1 MHAARTTA
9 TGTATAT
16 ATAVRTR
23 HHPLRVAALAVLL
36 TGAAA
41 ACGTESAE
49 RAVSTAP
56 WAEPSS
62 YSYTLESSEGERAL
76 IGRFRVTVRD
86 GEVVE
91 AIGLDESGKRGV
103 RRSLGDVPTIG
114 GLLEQWKR
122 ARAEGAHAAE
132 VEYADDGHPV
142 RISLDQEEDAIDDEA
157 LYVISDY
164 EPTAP

>member
-1 MHAARTTA
+1 MHAVR
-9 TGTATAT
+9 
-16 ATAVRTR
+16 AVRTAATAATAAPTR
-23 HHPLRVAALAVLL
+23 HLPLRVTALAVLL

-41 ACGTESAE
+41 ACGTEPAE
-49 RAVSTAP
+49 RAGSTAR

-86 GEVVE
+86 GEVAE
-91 AIGLDESGKRGV
+91 AVGLDESGERV
-103 RRSLGDVPTIG
+103 VQRSLGDVPTIG
-114 GLLEQWKR
+114 GLLEECEQ
-122 ARAEGAHAAE
+122 ARAEGADTAE

-142 RISLDQEEDAIDDEA
+142 RISLDWEENAIDDEA